1 MLSAPLRLIPA
12 VLLAGAALNAAAA
25 PPRPVKVM
33 IISMFGA
40 EEKAWAEPLK
50 LQQKVAVPGLSPLHP
65 EVRCNTDDVCQI
77 TTDMGKA
84 NAAASVA
91 ALIHSGL
98 FDLRSTYFLVA
109 GIGGIDP
116 AQGTTGTAAWSR
128 YLVDSDLAWELDARE
143 RADGW
148 STGYLGINM
157 KTPADTPPLHYGS
170 EMYKLNEDLV
180 NRALALSRNVE
191 LADSEQA
198 HSYRARYAAAPA
210 NQPPQVTQCDVMTG
224 NTWYHGELLGQRA
237 RDWFQLLTAGQGK
250 YCIVAQEDNATY
262 TALKRG
268 ADAGLL
274 DLQRVAVLRTA
285 SNFDRPPA
293 GMTAFESVNALSG
306 GYPSALQNLYLAGNP
321 LVQDIVQR
329 WPAGSGPAAA
339 PAAALRKRGPAYAP
353 RIMIVNMFG
362 AEAAPFIKGLKLTEK
377 HRVPGLSPRYPDV
390 LCNREQI
397 CQLTTDMGY
406 SNAAASMSALLYAG
420 GFDLRHTYFIIA
432 GIAGISPQHGT
443 VGSAAWADYAVD
455 YSLSHE
461 IDAREMPQDW
471 PYGYFGI
478 HTDGPGRK
486 PRFDYRT
493 EVFQLNTALVDRAYR
508 LSQRVMLNDSAA
520 AKAYR
525 AGFTSAPANQPPA
538 VTRCD
543 TVSGDTWYAGETLGR
558 RAEEWSALLTDG
570 KARYCTSQQEDNAT
584 LEVLRRGQAA
594 GKVDFSRILILR
606 SASDVDRPHPGQS
619 NSDVLVNYA
628 QQGGFEPSTANL
640 LITTQPVIRHIS
652 ANWTR
657 WKKGIPAD

>member
-1 MLSAPLRLIPA
+1 MPSSPLLPALI
-12 VLLAGAALNAAAA
+12 LAGAALNANAAA
-25 PPRPVKVM
+25 PRPVKVM

-40 EEKAWAEPLK
+40 EEKAWTGPLK
-50 LQQKVAVPGLSPLHP
+50 LEQKITVPGLSPLHP
-65 EVRCNTDDVCQI
+65 EVRCNADDVCQI

-91 ALIHSGL
+91 AMVHSGL
-98 FDLRSTYFLVA
+98 FDLRATYFLVA

-143 RADGW
+143 RPESW
-148 STGYLGINM
+148 RTGYLGINM
-157 KTPADTPPLHYGS
+157 KAPTETPPLHYGS
-170 EMYKLNEDLV
+170 EMYQLNEDLLQ
-180 NRALALSRNVE
+180 RALSLSGKVA
-191 LADSEQA
+191 LADSDQA
-198 HSYRARYAAAPA
+198 RSYRARYDAAPA
-210 NQPPQVTQCDVMTG
+210 NQPPQVTQCDTMTA

-237 RDWFQLLTAGQGK
+237 RDWFQLLTASQGK

-268 ADAGLL
+268 AQAGLL
-274 DLQRVAVLRTA
+274 DDQRIAVLRTA
-285 SNFDRPPA
+285 SNFDRPPP
-293 GMTAFESVNALSG
+293 GVTALESVHANSG
-306 GYPSALQNLYLAGNP
+306 GYPPAVQNLYLAGNP
-321 LVQDIVQR
+321 LVQDIVQH
-329 WPAGSGPAAA
+329 WQALPA
-339 PAAALRKRGPAYAP
+339 PASAPRKSGPAYAP
-353 RIMIVNMFG
+353 KIMIVNMFG
-362 AEAAPFIKGLKLTEK
+362 AEAAPFIKGLQLTEK
-377 HRVPGLSPRYPDV
+377 HAVPGLSARYPDV

-406 SNAAASMSALLYAG
+406 SNAAASMSALLYASN
-420 GFDLRHTYFIIA
+420 FDLRDTYFIIA

-478 HTDGPGRK
+478 HTDGPGKK

-508 LSQRVMLNDSAA
+508 LSQRVALEDSAEA
-520 AKAYR
+520 RAYR
-525 AGFTSAPANQPPA
+525 ASFTTAPANQPPA

-594 GKVDFSRILILR
+594 DKVDFKRILILR

-619 NSDVLVNYA
+619 NSDVLLNYA
-628 QQGGFEPSTANL
+628 QQGGFAPSTANL
-640 LITTQPVIRHIS
+640 LLTTQPVIREIS
-652 ANWTR
+652 GNWKR
-657 WKKGIPAD
+657 WKKGVPAE

>member
-1 MLSAPLRLIPA
+1 MPSPA
-12 VLLAGAALNAAAA
+12 LLPALLLAGAALNASAA

-40 EEKAWAEPLK
+40 EEKVWSGPLQ
-50 LQQKVAVPGLSPLHP
+50 LDQRIAVPGLSPLHP
-65 EVRCNTDDVCQI
+65 EVRCNADDVCQM

-91 ALIHSGL
+91 AMVHSGL
-98 FDLRSTYFLVA
+98 FDLRAAYFLVA

-143 RADGW
+143 RPDGW
-148 STGYLGINM
+148 RTGYLGINM
-157 KTPADTPPLHYGS
+157 KAPTDTPPLHYGS
-170 EMYKLNEDLV
+170 EMYQLNEGLLQ
-180 NRALALSRNVE
+180 RALAVSRNVT

-198 HSYRARYAAAPA
+198 RGYRARYHAAPA
-210 NQPPQVTQCDVMTG
+210 NQPPQVTQCDAMTA

-237 RDWFQLLTAGQGK
+237 RDWFQLLTANQGK
-250 YCIVAQEDNATY
+250 YCIAAQEDNATY
-262 TALKRG
+262 TALRRG
-268 ADAGLL
+268 AQAGLL
-274 DLQRVAVLRTA
+274 DEQRIAVLRTA
-285 SNFDRPPA
+285 SNFDRPPP
-293 GMTAFESVNALSG
+293 GVTALESVHADSG
-306 GYPSALQNLYLAGNP
+306 GYPPALQNLYLAGNP
-321 LVQDIVQR
+321 LVQDIVRHWQ
-329 WPAGSGPAAA
+329 AAPA
-339 PAAALRKRGPAYAP
+339 PAAAARNGAASYAP
-353 RIMIVNMFG
+353 KIMIVNMFG
-362 AEAAPFIKGLKLTEK
+362 AEAAPFIKGLQLTEK
-377 HRVPGLSPRYPDV
+377 HKVPGLSARYPDV
-390 LCNREQI
+390 LCNHEQI

-406 SNAAASMSALLYAG
+406 SNAASSMSALLYAG
-420 GFDLRHTYFIIA
+420 GFDLRDTYFIIA
-432 GIAGISPQHGT
+432 GIAGISPLHGT

-478 HTDGPGRK
+478 HTGGPGQK

-493 EVFQLNTALVDRAYR
+493 EVFRLNTALVDRAYR
-508 LSQRVMLNDSAA
+508 LSQRVALSDSAG

-525 AGFTSAPANQPPA
+525 AGFAAAPANQPPV

-543 TVSGDTWYAGETLGR
+543 TVSGDTWYAGQTLGR

-594 GKVDFSRILILR
+594 GKVDFNRILFLR

-619 NSDVLVNYA
+619 NSDVLLNYA
-628 QQGGFEPSTANL
+628 QQGGFAPSTANL
-640 LITTQPVIRHIS
+640 LLAARPVIHEIS
-652 ANWTR
+652 GNWKR
-657 WKKGIPAD
+657 WKKGLPAR